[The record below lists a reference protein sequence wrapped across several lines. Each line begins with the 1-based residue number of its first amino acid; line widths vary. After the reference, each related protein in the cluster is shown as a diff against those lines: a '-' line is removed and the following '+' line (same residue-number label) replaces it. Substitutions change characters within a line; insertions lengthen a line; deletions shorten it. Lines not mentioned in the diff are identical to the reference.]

1 MAYRPAV
8 PETPEEVQE
17 KAEHDEDDTSCDWP
31 YAEHDESDG
40 ETVDG
45 IWSAICRRC
54 GAELGGD

>member
-1 MAYRPAV
+1 MVAAK

-17 KAEHDEDDTSCDWP
+17 MLEHHQDPTNCVWP
-31 YAEHDESDG
+31 YHEHDESDA

-45 IWSAICRRC
+45 VWSCVCRRC